1 MRYLDKISSKVLVTI
16 LLAFS
21 LNIITS
27 QEILANS
34 KEKESTEI
42 LTSLGE
48 AMAGVVERVKPAVV
62 NISTSKTI
70 KTERHPFFD
79 DPFFRRFFGDP
90 QPQRRKVTNLGSGVI
105 ATSEGYIITNNH
117 VIEGAED
124 ILVKLADGREYKGRP
139 VGTDPRTDIAIIK
152 IEEKNL
158 PTVPW
163 GDSDRLRVG
172 EIVFAVGNPYGLNQT
187 ITMGIVSALGRTGI
201 GITDYEDFIQTDAA
215 INPGNSGGALVN
227 IKGEVVGINTAIFSV
242 TGGYQGIGFAIPSNM
257 VKSVMD
263 NIVKEGR
270 VVRGWLGV
278 QIQILTPELAR
289 QFNLKDE
296 KGVLLADVVEGGP
309 AEKGGLQRGDVIV
322 EYGGKKI
329 ENPFQLRNMVA
340 TTRPG
345 QTIDIKVMRNGNPII
360 IKVTVGEL
368 PDGIA
373 AIETPAR
380 FDNALKGVQ
389 VQDLTEEALQRFGI
403 TRKIKGVIITNI
415 AEDSPA
421 FGILGKGDIILEI
434 NKRPISNEKEYNEI
448 ASKIEK
454 NQDIL
459 LLIVR
464 GGSTL
469 YITISVK

>member
-1 MRYLDKISSKVLVTI
+1 MRHINKTFSKVLI
-16 LLAFS
+16 IIFLAFS
-21 LNIITS
+21 LNIIAS

-34 KEKESTEI
+34 KNKESTEI
-42 LTSLGE
+42 LTQLGE
-48 AMAGVVERVKPAVV
+48 AMAGVAERVKPAVV

-90 QPQRRKVTNLGSGVI
+90 QPQKRKVTNLGSGVI
-105 ATSEGYIITNNH
+105 AASDGYLITNNH

-139 VGTDPRTDIAIIK
+139 VGKDPRTDIAIIK

-158 PTVPW
+158 PTIPW
-163 GDSDRLRVG
+163 ADSDRLRVG
-172 EIVFAVGNPYGLNQT
+172 EIVFAIGNPYGLNQT

-227 IKGEVVGINTAIFSV
+227 IRGEIVGINTAIFSV

-257 VKSVMD
+257 VKRVMD
-263 NIVKEGR
+263 NIVKEGK

-278 QIQILTPELAR
+278 QIQVLTPELAK

-296 KGVLLADVVEGGP
+296 KGILLADIVEGGP
-309 AEKGGLQRGDVIV
+309 AEKGGLKRGDVIT

-340 TTRPG
+340 NTRPG
-345 QTIDIKVMRNGNPII
+345 ETADIKVLRNGSALS
-360 IKVTVGEL
+360 IKVVVGEL
-368 PDGIA
+368 PDGA
-373 AIETPAR
+373 TALEMPDK

-389 VQDLTEEALQRFGI
+389 VQDLTDEALQKLGI
-403 TRKIKGVIITNI
+403 TRKLKGVIIANI
-415 AEDSPA
+415 AADSPA
-421 FGILGKGDIILEI
+421 FGILGNRDIILEI
-434 NKRPISNEKEYNEI
+434 NKKPLSNIKEYNEI
-448 ASKIEK
+448 VSKIEK

-469 YITISVK
+469 YITISVQ